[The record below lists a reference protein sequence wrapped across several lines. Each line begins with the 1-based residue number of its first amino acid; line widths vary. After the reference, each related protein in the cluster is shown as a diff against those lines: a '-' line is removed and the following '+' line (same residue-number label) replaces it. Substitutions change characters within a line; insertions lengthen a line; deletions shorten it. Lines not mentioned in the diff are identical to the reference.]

1 MTTGMTGAT
10 PGHDGYGAGPGTPA
24 HDGHGPGTDTQA
36 HGWHGQGTG
45 TQAPGGYGTG
55 PGAAGGA
62 PGVAAQKVVGA
73 PQGHYAPTEVERELA
88 AASAGGDQD
97 AVLDVLARTRLYVL
111 VPRMHADVPDW
122 TAPLPTFR
130 DPASRRT
137 CVPVLTPGLLPPW
150 HPEWVFRAVDLGE
163 LARSWPYDARRL
175 AVNHGTAFAVLLDAG
190 PRRSKAWQRAD
201 ARSGAAREG
210 RLLTDAAGPLHG
222 PLAHGLALGAHL
234 AVNNGIVWNRLGAVY
249 QDYATDRARLRSPW
263 GIQHRADL
271 RDRLGSLMQYRLVG
285 RVQEGVLRARHTLAL
300 RLERPPTRAE
310 WTEAVER
317 AFAVR
322 DAGDRAEA
330 HRALHRFVRYEDR
343 FRADGVLAPDRRID
357 TLAAF
362 DLGRAVNVVRLA
374 LSARLSDP
382 LGAEQD
388 VLRLSEPARRAYSS
402 WADFSLGYALARLIH
417 GDDADGTPG
426 EESLYQQSLAQH
438 RILTQDPASPYRNIP
453 WS

>member
-1 MTTGMTGAT
+1 M
-10 PGHDGYGAGPGTPA
+10 
-24 HDGHGPGTDTQA
+24 
-36 HGWHGQGTG
+36 
-45 TQAPGGYGTG
+45 
-55 PGAAGGA
+55 
-62 PGVAAQKVVGA
+62 
-73 PQGHYAPTEVERELA
+73 
-88 AASAGGDQD
+88 
-97 AVLDVLARTRLYVL
+97 
-111 VPRMHADVPDW
+111 
-122 TAPLPTFR
+122 
-130 DPASRRT
+130 
-137 CVPVLTPGLLPPW
+137 PVLTPGLLPPW

-163 LARSWPYDARRL
+163 LSRSWPYDARRL

-201 ARSGAAREG
+201 ARSGAARAGE
-210 RLLTDAAGPLHG
+210 LLTDAAGPLHG

-249 QDYATDRARLRSPW
+249 RDYATDRARLRSPW
-263 GIQHRADL
+263 GIQHRADV
-271 RDRLGSLMQYRLVG
+271 RDRLDSLMKYRLVG

-317 AFAVR
+317 AFAAR

-330 HRALHRFVRYEDR
+330 HRALHRFTRYEDR

-374 LSARLSDP
+374 LGARLSDP

-388 VLRLSEPARRAYSS
+388 VLRLSEPAAPTPPGPTSPSVTPSPAWSTGTTRTERPARSRCTSSRWRGTASSPRTPPAPTGTSPGHESAPALPRLPGHQRPGSVGARPLGSAVRDRAAPPRGRVARRRPGSTGRTGRCRAVHPGS
-402 WADFSLGYALARLIH
+402 ARRGGREPGHRGLA
-417 GDDADGTPG
+417 
-426 EESLYQQSLAQH
+426 
-438 RILTQDPASPYRNIP
+438 
-453 WS
+453 

>member
-10 PGHDGYGAGPGTPA
+10 PGMPPGHDGYGAGPGTPA
-24 HDGHGPGTDTQA
+24 H
-36 HGWHGQGTG
+36 GWHGQGTG
-45 TQAPGGYGTG
+45 TQAHGEYGTG
-55 PGAAGGA
+55 PGTAGGA
-62 PGVAAQKVVGA
+62 PGMAAQKVVGA
-73 PQGHYAPTEVERELA
+73 PQGHFAPTEVERELA

-210 RLLTDAAGPLHG
+210 RLLTDAAGQLHG

-271 RDRLGSLMQYRLVG
+271 RDRLGSLMQYGWSGGSR
-285 RVQEGVLRARHTLAL
+285 RASCGPAT
-300 RLERPPTRAE
+300 PWPS
-310 WTEAVER
+310 
-317 AFAVR
+317 
-322 DAGDRAEA
+322 G
-330 HRALHRFVRYEDR
+330 
-343 FRADGVLAPDRRID
+343 
-357 TLAAF
+357 
-362 DLGRAVNVVRLA
+362 
-374 LSARLSDP
+374 LSARP
-382 LGAEQD
+382 
-388 VLRLSEPARRAYSS
+388 RARSGPRPWSARSPRA
-402 WADFSLGYALARLIH
+402 
-417 GDDADGTPG
+417 TPG
-426 EESLYQQSLAQH
+426 TG
-438 RILTQDPASPYRNIP
+438 RRRTGRCTASPGTRNGSGPTGCWPRTGGSTRSPRSTWAGRSTSYGSRSAPACPIRSGP
-453 WS
+453 SRTCCV